1 MVTEETKLVKVFDE
15 HYINITERSRGIN
28 LSSIAEET
36 FNWRNLAVDLIS
48 TTCQNQ
54 LNIWKVK

>member
-36 FNWRNLAVDLIS
+36 FN
-48 TTCQNQ
+48 
-54 LNIWKVK
+54 